1 MIGSTCLFCSPAPA
15 LLLCQGRARF
25 EGVED
30 DAGELAFQA
39 TDGFATALAF
49 GLFAFEVG
57 ARGGMYARFRDR
69 DSIEGRVELAVAAAV
84 EAVALDAAGAGLE
97 WCDATMSGELG
108 VALEAADRADLGE
121 QLGGGERTAAGQLE
135 QCRRSL
141 GGPLLVLTVELADRA
156 RERAAARDQLAGEAY
171 LQLCWLAGE
180 PAADAIKLR
189 WPVECFRGHGE
200 GAVEL
205 VQVPAQSLL
214 RPAPLV
220 DEIIAGSTSSFSSRN
235 GCSSGRGRLSRGSRK
250 AARATASASIAS
262 DLPRN
267 LPARRSAAISFGGT
281 RTSSSPAPRSSRSSA
296 RVSWR
301 QSSSA
306 HSRPAGNDADHA
318 STARSSPAVTS
329 ASVRPTS
336 STATAVS
343 ECLCTS
349 TPITII

>member
-1 MIGSTCLFCSPAPA
+1 
-15 LLLCQGRARF
+15 
-25 EGVED
+25 
-30 DAGELAFQA
+30 LAFQA

-57 ARGGMYARFRDR
+57 ARGGMDARLRDR

-141 GGPLLVLTVELADRA
+141 GGPLLELTVELADRA
-156 RERAAARDQLAGEAY
+156 RERAAARDQLAGERT
-171 LQLCWLAGE
+171 CSSAGWRASQRPTRSSCAGRSSAFAGTARE
-180 PAADAIKLR
+180 RSSWCRCQRSRCCARRRSSTRSSR
-189 WPVECFRGHGE
+189 W
-200 GAVEL
+200 
-205 VQVPAQSLL
+205 
-214 RPAPLV
+214 
-220 DEIIAGSTSSFSSRN
+220 STSSFSSRN

-267 LPARRSAAISFGGT
+267 LPARRSGAISFGGT
-281 RTSSSPAPRSSRSSA
+281 RTSSFAGAEEFALERTGQLA
-296 RVSWR
+296 AVLE
-301 QSSSA
+301 
-306 HSRPAGNDADHA
+306 RPQ
-318 STARSSPAVTS
+318 
-329 ASVRPTS
+329 PTGR
-336 STATAVS
+336 
-343 ECLCTS
+343 
-349 TPITII
+349 